1 MPIAMHACNRHVDGM
16 NSELHVIFG
25 TGQIGTRVAQRLL
38 ERGARVRM
46 ISRTPRAPRGAEVAA
61 GDARDLGFAAEAAKG
76 ATVVYDTANP
86 LYQHWKRDLVALGRG
101 TVHAAV
107 ENRAKLVALD
117 SLYMYGAAAGPM
129 SETSPVAPVSRKGA
143 LRAELAE
150 LRLGAN
156 TPVAIVRASDFF
168 GTALPASWFGER
180 FYQRAFAGKPVE
192 CLGDPDQLHSYT
204 YAKDVAAA
212 LVQLGSV
219 EDTGVWHVPT
229 LPAITSRALV
239 AHLGRALNLDISM
252 KRMSRVLLRALGVV
266 LPFMRELPELAY
278 QWEVPFVID
287 DAKYRARFGT
297 APTPLADQLETVAA
311 WARRTYQTSAR
322 KAA

>member
-1 MPIAMHACNRHVDGM
+1 M
-16 NSELHVIFG
+16 NSDLHVIFG

-46 ISRTPRAPRGAEVAA
+46 VSRTPKAPRGAEVAA
-61 GDARDLGFAAEAAKG
+61 GDARDLAFTAEAAKG
-76 ATVVYDTANP
+76 AAVVYDTTNP

-101 TVHAAV
+101 PLHAAV
-107 ENRAKLVALD
+107 ENRARLVALD
-117 SLYMYGAAAGPM
+117 CLYMYGAPAGPM
-129 SETSPVAPVSRKGA
+129 TETSPIAPVSHKGA
-143 LRAELAE
+143 LRAELAR
-150 LRLGAN
+150 LRLAAT

-168 GTALPASWFGER
+168 GTALSASWFGDR

-192 CLGDPDQLHSYT
+192 CLGDPDQPHSYT
-204 YAKDVAAA
+204 YAEDVAAA

-219 EDTGVWHVPT
+219 DDTGVWHVPT
-229 LPAITSRALV
+229 LPALTSRELATRV
-239 AHLGRALNLDISM
+239 GRALNLDISM
-252 KRMSRVLLRALGVV
+252 KRMSRALLRTLGVF
-266 LPFMRELPELAY
+266 LPFMRELPEMAY
-278 QWEVPFVID
+278 QWEAPFVID

-311 WARRTYQTSAR
+311 WARRTYQGTAL

>member
-1 MPIAMHACNRHVDGM
+1 M
-16 NSELHVIFG
+16 NTDLHVIFG

-46 ISRTPRAPRGAEVAA
+46 VSRTPKAPRGAEVAA
-61 GDARDLGFAAEAAKG
+61 GDARDLAFTAGAAKG
-76 ATVVYDTANP
+76 ATVVYDTTNP

-101 TVHAAV
+101 PLHAAV

-117 SLYMYGAAAGPM
+117 CLYMYGAPAGPM
-129 SETSPVAPVSRKGA
+129 TETSPVAPVSHKGA
-143 LRAELAE
+143 LRAELAR
-150 LRLGAN
+150 LRLAAT

-168 GTALPASWFGER
+168 GTALSASWFGDR

-192 CLGDPDQLHSYT
+192 CLGDPDQPHSYT
-204 YAKDVAAA
+204 YAEDVAAA

-219 EDTGVWHVPT
+219 DDTGVWHVPT
-229 LPAITSRALV
+229 LPALTSRELATRV
-239 AHLGRALNLDISM
+239 GRALNLDISM
-252 KRMSRVLLRALGVV
+252 KRMSRALLRTLGVF
-266 LPFMRELPELAY
+266 LPFMRELPEMAY
-278 QWEVPFVID
+278 QWEAPFVID

-311 WARRTYQTSAR
+311 WARRTYQGTAL